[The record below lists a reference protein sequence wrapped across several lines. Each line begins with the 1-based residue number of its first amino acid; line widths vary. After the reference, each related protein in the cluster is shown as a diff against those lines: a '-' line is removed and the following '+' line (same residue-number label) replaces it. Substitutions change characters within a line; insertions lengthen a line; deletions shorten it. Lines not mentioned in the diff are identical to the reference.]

1 MNDDTIRKWKH
12 SVRALLAR
20 LDEALLW
27 VGLEHGRAATYK
39 KLMIECINGQRSNSH
54 WFAFFQAMEILGV
67 YDGWVK
73 EAECFPGLKDRIAF
87 VLKKGAILPEQE
99 GLNSNRPRNDGFVY
113 MLASKLF
120 HGPKVPILSVDGF
133 RNTRLIDSHP
143 GESFTS
149 DIVFLNNED
158 AIRVEC
164 KRPMSNATL
173 NDNVDSAFTQIIN
186 ANSSGIIAV
195 DVSKLIEQPG
205 QVLDASTLDHGSD
218 YVTNQIEKLMTP
230 LAFQFPQP
238 SLIGMFGYACIPLV
252 STVRSEILDSHGR
265 PLELDNFRTIAA
277 CWVALRNKNSPK
289 GKIIYELQR
298 DFERSSHDVPPS
310 AVSIR

>member
-1 MNDDTIRKWKH
+1 MGNASRLYDGTTRKWKH
-12 SVRALLAR
+12 SVAALLAR

-39 KLMIECINGQRSNSH
+39 KLLIEYYDGQHSNSH
-54 WFAFFQAMEILGV
+54 FLAHFQAMEILGV

-73 EAECFPGLKDRIAF
+73 EAEFFPGLKDRISF
-87 VLKKGAILPEQE
+87 VLKKGTILPEEE

-113 MLASKLF
+113 MLAAKLF

-133 RNTRLIDSHP
+133 RNTRLIASHP

-149 DIVFLNNED
+149 DIVFLYNED

-205 QVLDASTLDHGSD
+205 QVLDASTLDDGSS
-218 YVTNQIEKLMTP
+218 YVTNQIEKLITP

-252 STVRSEILDSHGR
+252 STVQSEILDSHGK
-265 PLELDNFRTIAA
+265 PFEFENFGTIAA
-277 CWVALRNKNSPK
+277 CWVSMQNQKCPN
-289 GKIIYELQR
+289 
-298 DFERSSHDVPPS
+298 V
-310 AVSIR
+310 IRIGTAG